1 MAQHAQLKAERRE
14 LLGKGVRRLRHE
26 GILPATVY
34 GYNTKP
40 VSIQVNAHDFASV
53 LRHAGRTGLIDLT
66 IGTERA
72 RPVFVKQTTVD
83 AKRNVIQHVEFYQA
97 NLRERMTSEVP
108 LHFVGDSPAVREGG
122 ILLPLLDHVSIESLP
137 DDVPANG
144 IEVDVSGIV
153 EINGAVHAREI
164 SLPGGVTLV
173 TPGDDIV
180 VKVNPPIAEEVV
192 EEVIEEATPLPEEL
206 GGEETQPDAV
216 PEA

>member
-14 LLGKGVRRLRHE
+14 LLGKKVRRLRHE

-34 GYNTKP
+34 GYDTEP
-40 VSIQVNAHDFASV
+40 VSIQISAHDFAGV
-53 LRHAGRTGLIDLT
+53 LRNAGRTGLIDLT

-97 NLRERMTSEVP
+97 NLREKMASEVP
-108 LHFVGDSPAVREGG
+108 LHFVGDAPAVREGG
-122 ILLPLLDHVSIESLP
+122 ILLPVLDRLSIESLP
-137 DDVPANG
+137 DDVPASG
-144 IEVDVSGIV
+144 IDVDVSSIV
-153 EINGAVHAREI
+153 EINGAIHAGEI
-164 SLPGGVTLV
+164 ALPSGVTLL
-173 TPGDDIV
+173 TPGDEIL

-192 EEVIEEATPLPEEL
+192 EELIAETTPLPTEL